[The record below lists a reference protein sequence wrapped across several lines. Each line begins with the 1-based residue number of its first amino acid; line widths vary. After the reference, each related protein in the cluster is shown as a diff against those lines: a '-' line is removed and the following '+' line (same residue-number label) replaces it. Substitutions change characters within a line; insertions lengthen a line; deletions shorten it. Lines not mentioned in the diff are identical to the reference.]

1 MGTLFV
7 DKLDP
12 QSGTSLELGSSGD
25 TVAVNTGAT
34 TNLAGNVTLGAN
46 GKTITEPAGATITN
60 NGTQTGFGGD
70 NTPSFSAFLSS
81 NQTISNETYTKV
93 QFNTEN
99 YDTDNA
105 YDNSSNYRFTIP
117 SGKGGNYFISS
128 NLRFQSFSGGEIRL
142 VVRVNGVDKGY
153 FSTDVASNIFTVTSA
168 NFIKNFSASDYIEIF
183 AWQNSGGNLYVQGAS
198 GEYLL
203 STFSAMRVIT

>member
-1 MGTLFV
+1 MS
-7 DKLDP
+7 KLETITIDTP
-12 QSGTSLELGSSGD
+12 SGSSALQIGDGNTATIGLGKSGD
-25 TVAVNTGAT
+25 TIN
-34 TNLAGNVTLGAN
+34 
-46 GKTITEPAGATITN
+46 IPAGATIAN
-60 NGTQTGFGGD
+60 AGTATGFGGD

-117 SGKGGNYFISS
+117 SGEGGNYLISA

-142 VVRVNGVDKGY
+142 VVRINGTDKGY
-153 FSTDVASNIFTVTSA
+153 FNTDVASNIFHSVAIT
-168 NFIKNFSASDYIEIF
+168 FIKNFSASDYIEIF
-183 AWQNSGGNLYVQGAS
+183 AWQNSGGNLYVQGS
-198 GEYLL
+198 SSEPLIT
-203 STFSAMRVIT
+203 TFQGLKVIT